1 MQRKTKPWHSPEQPI
16 KYGTV
21 AVIQHLQNIL
31 EKTIVPSWISKP
43 PAKFGEASAG
53 SLTADEWRTMA
64 LVYLPLALV
73 PLWGQGS
80 QRPSPDIAEKY
91 QHVLNHTM
99 DLLAAVHLAGLHVVT
114 PNRVAAYQEHMTNYV
129 HNLPKLHPTIGLRP
143 NYHMALHIPH
153 FLQLFG
159 PVKSWWCFPFERLV
173 GILQRLPTNHKFGRS
188 LHVLMLQILMTI
200 LFNNQEIWRRLYF
213 IHS

>member
-80 QRPSPDIAEKY
+80 QHPSPDIAEKY

-129 HNLPKLHPTIGLRP
+129 HNLPKLIQQLASGPIIIWRSTFPTFSSCLDLLNHGGVFHLKGWLESC
-143 NYHMALHIPH
+143 NV
-153 FLQLFG
+153 FL
-159 PVKSWWCFPFERLV
+159 PIINLV
-173 GILQRLPTNHKFGRS
+173 GPFMCSCCK
-188 LHVLMLQILMTI
+188 
-200 LFNNQEIWRRLYF
+200 Y
-213 IHS
+213 